1 MPSRLQSV
9 QRSGQD
15 ADMVFVERS
24 VASLRPAE
32 GAAGLSAVT
41 LVARSARRPGEWEDC
56 GLRYQQ
62 ASTRH

>member
-24 VASLRPAE
+24 VAFIA
-32 GAAGLSAVT
+32 
-41 LVARSARRPGEWEDC
+41 PG
-56 GLRYQQ
+56 
-62 ASTRH
+62 